1 MIFWIIRLSFV
12 VLMAVLCRA
21 IGLQF
26 GNELLG
32 LYAGVGL
39 GVIFVLVEIF
49 MKNLS
54 LRGLSSVVFGS
65 ILGLV
70 MAKIVHDI
78 LVSIQTDPLVVKIA
92 TPILTFIFIY
102 IGLTFSLK
110 KKDEFALVL
119 PYIRFSRTERDE
131 RPVVLD
137 TSAIID
143 GRVFDIAKTGF
154 LKAKL
159 IVPSFVIDELQ
170 RLADSQDHNKRQK
183 GRIGLDR
190 LNKAQKE
197 MAVDI
202 YTDDISSETEV
213 DAKLI
218 HLARLLDSPLV
229 TMDYNLGRVASLK
242 GVKVLNIND
251 LVLAIQPNV
260 ETGDVLTN
268 IRLIREGKDSGQA
281 VGYTPEGIMV
291 VVENARHLLGR
302 AVSVEVYN
310 VIQTQSGRII
320 FAKLTQNRR
329 RNNSRSNS

>member
-1 MIFWIIRLSFV
+1 MLFWVIRISFV
-12 VLMAVLCRA
+12 LLMVVLCRA

-26 GNELLG
+26 GNEVLG
-32 LYAGVGL
+32 LYAGIGL
-39 GVIFVLVEIF
+39 GVVFVLVEIF
-49 MKNLS
+49 MKNVS

-78 LVSIQTDPLVVKIA
+78 LVSIQTDPMVVKIA
-92 TPILTFIFIY
+92 TPIFTFIFIY

-131 RPVVLD
+131 RPVVVD

-190 LNKAQKE
+190 LNKAQRE

-202 YTDDISSETEV
+202 YTDDIASEKEV
-213 DAKLI
+213 DAKLL
-218 HLARLLDSPLV
+218 HLAKLLDASLI

-242 GVKVLNIND
+242 GVRVLNIND
-251 LVLAIQPNV
+251 LILAVQPNV

-320 FAKLTQNRR
+320 FAKLSQNRR